1 MLNFLRPK
9 DNPLRTASDALR
21 GASENR
27 SLISWQTVLAWYAR
41 IIALLWLMK
50 GLGAWAIIL
59 EIFNQTGL
67 EFALNDIDYQSVVVY
82 FAIIDVIAAVGLW
95 MVSAWGG
102 VVWLIAVMSYIAISV
117 IFPNLVTSNVMIS
130 GLLGVFVL
138 LYLLLSWLAA
148 WQEVQ

>member
-1 MLNFLRPK
+1 M
-9 DNPLRTASDALR
+9 R